1 MNLKFIEAL
10 VTFLLDSVKPLTEGE
25 VVDAKEEEEKEEEIK
40 DTVSHH
46 HLSSVSRTQSVVEE
60 RESTMI
66 ISAKIVHPLV
76 ALLEDA
82 SQINSHALVCQV
94 RPHAHTQTSHI
105 TQRVDT

>member
-25 VVDAKEEEEKEEEIK
+25 VMDAKEEEEKEEEIK

-46 HLSSVSRTQSVVEE
+46 HLSSVSTQSVVEE

-82 SQINSHALVCQV
+82 CQINSHALVCQV
-94 RPHAHTQTSHI
+94 RPHTHTQTSHI
-105 TQRVDT
+105 TQRGDT